1 VIVVIVAYVVVAVF
15 VAGIATRV
23 YAWAAT
29 PVPLKIPTTPAPKT
43 YPGVTVRVLGEVLVF
58 SSLFRADKL
67 LWVGAWAFHAG
78 LVLIILRH
86 LRYFLY
92 PVPDW
97 VMFMQTPGVWTGYLF
112 PLPILYLLA
121 RRLTFRRV
129 IYVSILPDY
138 FVLAL
143 LGCIAGTGILMRYV
157 ARVYLVDVKAF
168 ILGLLTLDPVS
179 PPASPYFWAHILLVC
194 VLLAY
199 FPFSKLMHAPG
210 VFFSPTRN
218 SRNNSRS
225 VRHVNPWDSKV
236 PWIS

>member
-1 VIVVIVAYVVVAVF
+1 MIVVIIAYAVAAVF
-15 VAGIATRV
+15 VAGLATRIYV
-23 YAWAAT
+23 WAAT

-43 YPGVTVRVLGEVLVF
+43 YRGVTVRMLSEVLVF
-58 SSLFRADKL
+58 NSLFRADKL

-78 LVLIILRH
+78 LVLVIIRH
-86 LRYFLY
+86 LRYFFY
-92 PVPDW
+92 PVPEW
-97 VMFMQTPGVWTGYLF
+97 IMFMQTPGVWAGYIF

-121 RRLTFRRV
+121 RRLVLRRV

-138 FVLAL
+138 FALAL

-157 ARVYLVDVKAF
+157 DRVYLVDVKAF
-168 ILGLLTLDPVS
+168 VLGLLTLDPVS

-194 VLLAY
+194 LLLVY

-218 SRNNSRS
+218 SRNNPRSRPQ
-225 VRHVNPWDSKV
+225 VNPWGPKV

>member
-1 VIVVIVAYVVVAVF
+1 MIVVVVAYVVAAIF
-15 VAGIATRV
+15 VAGIATRIF
-23 YAWAAT
+23 AWATT
-29 PVPLKIPTTPAPKT
+29 PVPFKIPTTPAPKT
-43 YPGVTVRVLGEVLVF
+43 YPGVTFRVLGEVLAF
-58 SSLFRADKL
+58 NSLFRADKL
-67 LWVGAWAFHAG
+67 LWVGAYAFHVG
-78 LVLIILRH
+78 LALMIIRH

-97 VMFMQTPGVWTGYLF
+97 VMTMQTAGVWTGFLF
-112 PLPILYLLA
+112 PLTILFLLA
-121 RRLTFRRV
+121 RRLVFRRV

-157 ARVYLVDVKAF
+157 DRVYLVDVKAF
-168 ILGLLTLDPVS
+168 ILGLLTLHPVS
-179 PPASPYFWAHILLVC
+179 PPASPYFLAHILLVC
-194 VLLAY
+194 LLLAY

-218 SRNNSRS
+218 QRNNSRG

-236 PWIS
+236 PWTS

>member
-1 VIVVIVAYVVVAVF
+1 MIVVIVAYVVAVVF
-15 VAGIATRV
+15 VAGIVTRV
-23 YAWAAT
+23 FAWAAT

-43 YPGVTVRVLGEVLVF
+43 YPGVTVRVAGEVLVF
-58 SSLFRADKL
+58 NSLFRADKL
-67 LWVGAWAFHAG
+67 LWVGAWAFHIG

-97 VMFMQTPGVWTGYLF
+97 VMTMQTAGVWTGYLF

-121 RRLTFRRV
+121 RRLTLRRV
-129 IYVSILPDY
+129 IYVTTLPDY

-168 ILGLLTLDPVS
+168 ILGLLTLDPVG
-179 PPASPYFWAHILLVC
+179 PPTNPYFLAHILLVC
-194 VLLAY
+194 LLLVY
-199 FPFSKLMHAPG
+199 FPFSKLMHAGG

-218 SRNNSRS
+218 QRNDSRRNRY
-225 VRHVNPWDSKV
+225 VNPWDSKV
-236 PWIS
+236 PWTS

>member
-1 VIVVIVAYVVVAVF
+1 MIVVIVAYVVAVVF
-15 VAGIATRV
+15 VAGIVTRV
-23 YAWAAT
+23 FAWAAT

-43 YPGVTVRVLGEVLVF
+43 YPGVTVRVAGEVLVF
-58 SSLFRADKL
+58 NSLFRADKL
-67 LWVGAWAFHAG
+67 LWVGAWAFHIG

-97 VMFMQTPGVWTGYLF
+97 VMTMQTAGVWTGYLF

-121 RRLTFRRV
+121 RRLTLRRV
-129 IYVSILPDY
+129 IYVTTLPDY

-168 ILGLLTLDPVS
+168 ILGLLTLNPVS
-179 PPASPYFWAHILLVC
+179 PPTDPYFLAHILLVC
-194 VLLAY
+194 LLLVY
-199 FPFSKLMHAPG
+199 FPYSKLMHAGG

-218 SRNNSRS
+218 QRNDSRRNRY
-225 VRHVNPWDSKV
+225 VNPWDSKV
-236 PWIS
+236 PWTS